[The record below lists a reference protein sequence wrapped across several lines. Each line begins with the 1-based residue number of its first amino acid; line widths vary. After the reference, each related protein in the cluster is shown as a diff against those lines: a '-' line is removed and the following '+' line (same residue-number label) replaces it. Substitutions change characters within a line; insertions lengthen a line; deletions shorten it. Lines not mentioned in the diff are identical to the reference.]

1 MSTERAPFLLFFGG
15 VACAAWIGGLS
26 AGLVATAVSAILAD
40 LVVFPPI
47 GSLAVQTSS
56 DVFSIT
62 TFVMEA
68 TLVSLLAT
76 FRDRAKKVA
85 EAASKRDES
94 LNSQLRSEQRIAA
107 TATRE
112 LESSRERL
120 SILAATTADGIWDYD
135 YDSGVNWWSDRV
147 FRLLGYEPG
156 EFGISLERVDSM
168 VHQEDRKR
176 RQEAIAAHLAG
187 DTEHYFCEF
196 RFRHKDGSYRW
207 FLSQGSALRGEN
219 SRGIRMIGTLTDVT
233 ELKTIEAD
241 LKAAKEAADIANRA
255 KDEFLATLSHE
266 LRTPLNAVL
275 GWTQLI
281 RMTEQESLQNDRVR
295 EGIGV
300 IERNVQSQLRLIEDL
315 LDVSRII
322 TGKMRLDFQLIDF
335 REVVQQAVKPL
346 LPTAE
351 AKDIRIEQFLDPGCG
366 LVNGD
371 QERLQQIIWNL
382 LSNAIKF
389 SMRRSKI
396 QMTMRQANS
405 HVELEVTDFGK
416 GIAPG
421 FYRVS
426 SNGLCKP
433 RLIQQDRSLV

>member
-1 MSTERAPFLLFFGG
+1 VVGSGLFDYLVTNPANLSFVFGIKTE
-15 VACAAWIGGLS
+15 
-26 AGLVATAVSAILAD
+26 ATAGFSVK
-40 LVVFPPI
+40 VPPC
-47 GSLAVQTSS
+47 G
-56 DVFSIT
+56 
-62 TFVMEA
+62 
-68 TLVSLLAT
+68 
-76 FRDRAKKVA
+76 
-85 EAASKRDES
+85 
-94 LNSQLRSEQRIAA
+94 
-107 TATRE
+107 
-112 LESSRERL
+112 
-120 SILAATTADGIWDYD
+120 
-135 YDSGVNWWSDRV
+135 
-147 FRLLGYEPG
+147 
-156 EFGISLERVDSM
+156 
-168 VHQEDRKR
+168 
-176 RQEAIAAHLAG
+176 
-187 DTEHYFCEF
+187 
-196 RFRHKDGSYRW
+196 
-207 FLSQGSALRGEN
+207 LRGEN

-281 RMTEQESLQNDRVR
+281 RMTERESLQNDRVR

-315 LDVSRII
+315 LDVSRIV

-335 REVVQQAVKPL
+335 REVVQEAVKPL

-351 AKDIRIEQFLDPGCG
+351 AKDIRIEQFLDPDCG

-389 SMRRSKI
+389 SKRRSKI

-405 HVELEVTDFGK
+405 RVELEVTDFGK
-416 GIAPG
+416 GIAPEL
-421 FYRVS
+421 FTA
-426 SNGLCKP
+426 
-433 RLIQQDRSLV
+433 SLRTVCARGD